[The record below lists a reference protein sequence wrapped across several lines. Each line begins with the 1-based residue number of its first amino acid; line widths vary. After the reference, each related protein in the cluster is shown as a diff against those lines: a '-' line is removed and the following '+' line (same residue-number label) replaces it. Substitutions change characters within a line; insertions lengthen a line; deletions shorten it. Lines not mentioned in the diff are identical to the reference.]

1 MSHDITLDPPEDV
14 IRMSSPYA
22 PKAVVPASPASA
34 TTAAAADL
42 PLRRKGGRQKGSTKL
57 RLPPEA
63 TASPEARRTAAVLL
77 EVLAGLRAT
86 GSAAKE
92 LGITPMRYYQIE
104 ERAIGGLI
112 AACEPRPSGIQPE
125 RRDALELA
133 QLRNQVNKQAQELN
147 QARSVLRT
155 TRRQL
160 GVASAPGPVVVRP
173 GKPRKDGKPTKQKVR
188 RPTVRALTMVRRL
201 LKAGETASPA
211 SNDATSTASSPG
223 ATSTRVPGGG

>member
-1 MSHDITLDPPEDV
+1 MSHDIEFDPPSDI
-14 IRMSSPYA
+14 IRMPSPYA
-22 PKAVVPASPASA
+22 PQTVPPAPSEPA
-34 TTAAAADL
+34 TPTADPPA
-42 PLRRKGGRQKGSTKL
+42 PRKGGRPKGQPKPKP
-57 RLPPEA
+57 PPEV
-63 TASPEARRTAAVLL
+63 TASSQARRIAAVLL

-92 LGITPMRYYQIE
+92 LGVTPMRYYQLE

-112 AACEPRPSGIQPE
+112 AACEPRPSGLQPE

-133 QLRNQVNKQAQELN
+133 GLREQVRKQAQELN

-160 GVASAPGPVVVRP
+160 GVATAPEPIVVKP
-173 GKPRKDGKPTKQKVR
+173 GKPRKDGKPSKHKVR

-201 LKAGETASPA
+201 LKADASAAAAPSPPSDTSPLPA
-211 SNDATSTASSPG
+211 A
-223 ATSTRVPGGG
+223 GG

>member
-1 MSHDITLDPPEDV
+1 MSHDIIFDPPEDI
-14 IRMSSPYA
+14 IRMPSPYA
-22 PKAVVPASPASA
+22 PKAVPPAPTTPATSSS
-34 TTAAAADL
+34 D
-42 PLRRKGGRQKGSTKL
+42 
-57 RLPPEA
+57 PP
-63 TASPEARRTAAVLL
+63 PPARRTGGRPKGSVTSKPPPEVAASSQARRIAAVLL

-92 LGITPMRYYQIE
+92 LGITPMRFYQIE

-112 AACEPRPSGIQPE
+112 SACEPRPSGLQPE

-133 QLRNQVNKQAQELN
+133 SLREQVRRQTQELN

-160 GVASAPGPVVVRP
+160 GVATAPEPIAVKP
-173 GKPRKDGKPTKQKVR
+173 GTRKDGKPTKAKVR

-201 LKAGETASPA
+201 MKA
-211 SNDATSTASSPG
+211 DATAAAASGSAASTGLAPG
-223 ATSTRVPGGG
+223 ATSTPEPGGG

>member
-1 MSHDITLDPPEDV
+1 MSHDIVFDHPEDI
-14 IRMSSPYA
+14 IRMPSPYA
-22 PKAVVPASPASA
+22 PAPVPPASSEPTTPA
-34 TTAAAADL
+34 D
-42 PLRRKGGRQKGSTKL
+42 PPGRRKGGRPKGAAKP
-57 RLPPEA
+57 RPPPEV
-63 TASPEARRTAAVLL
+63 TASSQARRIAAVLL

-112 AACEPRPSGIQPE
+112 AACEPRPSGVPPE

-133 QLRNQVNKQAQELN
+133 SLREQVRKQAQELN

-160 GVASAPGPVVVRP
+160 GVATAPDAIVVKA
-173 GKPRKDGKPTKQKVR
+173 GTRKDGKPTKHKVR

-201 LKAGETASPA
+201 LKADATAGAALPA
-211 SNDATSTASSPG
+211 ATSTGPASAP
-223 ATSTRVPGGG
+223 TSTPEPGGG

>member
-1 MSHDITLDPPEDV
+1 MSHDIVFDPPEDI
-14 IRMSSPYA
+14 IRMPSPYA
-22 PKAVVPASPASA
+22 PAPVPPASSAPPTPAVS
-34 TTAAAADL
+34 
-42 PLRRKGGRQKGSTKL
+42 
-57 RLPPEA
+57 PP
-63 TASPEARRTAAVLL
+63 ARRRRGRPAGPGTPKPPPAVAASSQARRIATVLL

-92 LGITPMRYYQIE
+92 LGVTPMRYYQLE

-112 AACEPRPSGIQPE
+112 AACEPRPSGMQPE

-133 QLRNQVNKQAQELN
+133 SLREQVRQQAQELN

-160 GVASAPGPVVVRP
+160 GVVTTPGPIAVAAGR
-173 GKPRKDGKPTKQKVR
+173 RKDGKPTKAKVR

-201 LKAGETASPA
+201 LKA
-211 SNDATSTASSPG
+211 DATAGSSSPPRPD
-223 ATSTRVPGGG
+223 AAPPAAPPGG

>member
-1 MSHDITLDPPEDV
+1 MSHDIIFDQPEDI
-14 IRMSSPYA
+14 IRMPSPYA
-22 PKAVVPASPASA
+22 PKSAPSAPSAPAAPSPATPS
-34 TTAAAADL
+34 
-42 PLRRKGGRQKGSTKL
+42 RRKGGRPPRPATPKP
-57 RLPPEA
+57 PPEV
-63 TASPEARRTAAVLL
+63 TASSQARRIAAVLL

-92 LGITPMRYYQIE
+92 LGVTPMRFYQIE

-112 AACEPRPSGIQPE
+112 AACEPRPSGLQPE

-133 QLRNQVNKQAQELN
+133 SLREQVRRQAQELN

-160 GVASAPGPVVVRP
+160 GVATAPEPIAVKP
-173 GKPRKDGKPTKQKVR
+173 GTRKDGKPTKAKVR

-201 LKAGETASPA
+201 LRA
-211 SNDATSTASSPG
+211 DATAAATSDG
-223 ATSTRVPGGG
+223 ATSTGPAAAPTSTPEPGGG

>member
-1 MSHDITLDPPEDV
+1 MSHDIEFDPPEDI
-14 IRMSSPYA
+14 IRMPSPYA
-22 PKAVVPASPASA
+22 PKAVPPAP
-34 TTAAAADL
+34 TTTPSSDQ
-42 PLRRKGGRQKGSTKL
+42 PPSRRKGGRPKGPATPKP
-57 RLPPEA
+57 PPEVA
-63 TASPEARRTAAVLL
+63 ASSQARRIAAVLL

-92 LGITPMRYYQIE
+92 LGITPMRFYQIE

-112 AACEPRPSGIQPE
+112 AACEPRPSGLQPE

-133 QLRNQVNKQAQELN
+133 SLREQVRKQAQELN

-160 GVASAPGPVVVRP
+160 GVATAPEPIAVKP
-173 GKPRKDGKPTKQKVR
+173 GTRKDGKPTKAKVR

-201 LKAGETASPA
+201 MKA
-211 SNDATSTASSPG
+211 DATAAAASDGAASTASAPG
-223 ATSTRVPGGG
+223 ATSTPEPGGG

>member
-1 MSHDITLDPPEDV
+1 MNHDTIFDQPEDI
-14 IRMSSPYA
+14 IRMPSPYA
-22 PKAVVPASPASA
+22 SKTVPPAPPELSTTSPIAPS
-34 TTAAAADL
+34 
-42 PLRRKGGRQKGSTKL
+42 PRKGGRIK
-57 RLPPEA
+57 RLPVPKPPPEM
-63 TASPEARRTAAVLL
+63 TASSQARRIATVLL

-104 ERAIGGLI
+104 ERALGGLI
-112 AACEPRPSGIQPE
+112 SACEPRPSGLPPE

-133 QLRNQVNKQAQELN
+133 SLREQVRRQAQELN

-160 GVASAPGPVVVRP
+160 GVVTAPEPIAVKP
-173 GKPRKDGKPTKQKVR
+173 GMRKDGKPTKAKVR

-201 LKAGETASPA
+201 LKADATAVAA
-211 SNDATSTASSPG
+211 SHAATSTGPAS
-223 ATSTRVPGGG
+223 ATTSTPEPGGG